1 MKPKHPLIVALT
13 VLVSLLIGGV
23 SLLQLLR
30 TEVVLV
36 DGGVEEKI
44 VTFSKNIKGVIKE
57 QSLALR
63 PLDEVYPPE
72 ETQLSEGLRI
82 VIKRFKP
89 IVVRVGD
96 REIEVYERHLT
107 AKEVLRRAGVMLG
120 GQDQLSVSLDRV
132 IKSGEVISVNK
143 EEKTIITVDKELPFE
158 NKTVSNKDLDPGER
172 RIEQFGSMG
181 VSRESYEITR
191 IGTQEIARVLIK
203 TEVIAEPIH
212 QIMQVGPA
220 YKKPAVT
227 TQTASTLV
235 NTQKTAAQTSATVPN
250 TNQTSSLSG
259 SNSAAMATSN
269 QLLTS
274 RSKNFA
280 YKNSY
285 VMIATAY
292 DLSYASTGKLPGQRD
307 YGITASGTKARVGAV
322 AVDPTVIPLGTKLY
336 IEYADGTGGYGY
348 ATAEDT
354 GSAIKGYRIDLFFNT
369 YQECMEFGRRRVIVY
384 VLE

>member
-13 VLVSLLIGGV
+13 VIISLLIGGV

-36 DGGVEEKI
+36 DGDEEAKI
-44 VTFSKNIKGVIKE
+44 VTFSRNIKGVLKE

-82 VIKRFKP
+82 VVKRFRP
-89 IVVRVGD
+89 IVVRVGE
-96 REIEVYERHLT
+96 REIEVYEKHLT

-132 IKSGEVISVNK
+132 IKSGEVISVNR
-143 EEKTIITVDKELPFE
+143 EEKSLVTVDKELPFE
-158 NKTVSNKDLDPGER
+158 NKTVVNQDLDPGER

-181 VSRESYEITR
+181 VSRESYEVTR
-191 IGTQEIARVLIK
+191 LGTQELGRVLVK
-203 TEVIAEPIH
+203 TEIVSEPIA
-212 QIMQVGPA
+212 QIMQIGPA
-220 YKKPAVT
+220 TKKPKMT
-227 TQTASTLV
+227 IQTASTQ
-235 NTQKTAAQTSATVPN
+235 TQAQPVSARSSSNQVASN
-250 TNQTSSLSG
+250 TN
-259 SNSAAMATSN
+259 NNVAMATSN
-269 QLLTS
+269 QLMTS
-274 RSKNFA
+274 RSKDFA

-292 DLSYASTGKLPGQRD
+292 DLSYASTGKLPGQPD

-322 AVDPTVIPLGTKLY
+322 AVDPKVIPLGTKLY

-354 GSAIKGYRIDLFFNT
+354 GSAIKGYRVDLFFNT
-369 YQECMEFGRRRVIVY
+369 YQECIEFGRRRVIVY

>member
-13 VLVSLLIGGV
+13 VIISLLIGGI

-36 DGGVEEKI
+36 DGNEEVKI
-44 VTFSKNIKGVIKE
+44 VTFSKNIKGVIKD
-57 QSLALR
+57 QSLVLR

-82 VIKRFKP
+82 VVKRFQP
-89 IVVRVGD
+89 IVVRIGE
-96 REIEVYERHLT
+96 REIEVYEKHLT

-120 GQDQLSVSLDRV
+120 GQDQLSVSPDRV
-132 IKSGEVISVNK
+132 IKSGEVISVNR
-143 EEKTIITVDKELPFE
+143 EEKSIVTVDKELPFE
-158 NKTVSNKDLDPGER
+158 NKTVVNQDLDPGER
-172 RIEQFGSMG
+172 RIEQFGSTG
-181 VSRESYEITR
+181 VSRESYEVTR
-191 IGTQEIARVLIK
+191 LGTQELGRVLVK
-203 TEVIAEPIH
+203 TEVVSAPIV

-220 YKKPAVT
+220 TKKPKNTV
-227 TQTASTLV
+227 QTASAQV
-235 NTQKTAAQTSATVPN
+235 QAQTSSARSN
-250 TNQTSSLSG
+250 TNQVASNANSSV
-259 SNSAAMATSN
+259 ATATSN
-269 QLLTS
+269 QLMTS
-274 RSKNFA
+274 RSKDFA

-285 VMIATAY
+285 VMVATAY
-292 DLSYASTGKLPGQRD
+292 DLSYASTGKLPGQPD

-322 AVDPTVIPLGTKLY
+322 AVDPKVIPLGTKLY

-354 GSAIKGYRIDLFFNT
+354 GSAIKGYRVDLFFNT
-369 YQECMEFGRRRVIVY
+369 YQECIQFGRRRVIVY